1 MTDEIRALL
10 PKNKLDDENAKA
22 LVKLGYPAIAPVL
35 PELFECIQDINWP
48 IAHFI
53 APFLSTIGEAAF
65 PEIRRILATS
75 DGTWKYWV
83 LHVVENMT
91 NQTIMGLRDD
101 LLRVVNNPTKDE
113 VDDEVVKKAQEILA
127 RL

>member
-1 MTDEIRALL
+1 MTDELRKLL

-22 LVKLGYPAIAPVL
+22 LVKLGYPAVAPVL

-48 IAHFI
+48 IALVI

-65 PEIRRILATS
+65 PEIRRILGTT

-83 LHVVENMT
+83 LHVVENMA
-91 NQTIMGLRDD
+91 NETIIGLRDD
-101 LLRVVNNPTKDE
+101 MLRIVNNPTKDE
-113 VDDEVVKKAQEILA
+113 IDDEVVDKALEILA